1 MAGVACANLRPRHFL
16 KPNLVSVSAISQN
29 KELLR
34 DDERM
39 PVICPTRQ
47 IFLFRRTGG

>member
-1 MAGVACANLRPRHFL
+1 LNF
-16 KPNLVSVSAISQN
+16 NLVSVSAISQN

-39 PVICPTRQ
+39 PVIYPPRQ
-47 IFLFRRTGG
+47 FFLFLRTGGRPSRKNTRPTG